1 MGARAISRRLAG
13 ILDDAKT
20 ALDLHRYMV
29 QCSRDKNQSVSDGS
43 IFPMTTEHQFHTNA
57 FRKSKATN
65 PAVEQVN

>member
-20 ALDLHRYMV
+20 ALDLHRYMAHV
-29 QCSRDKNQSVSDGS
+29 FTGQES
-43 IFPMTTEHQFHTNA
+43 IRVRWLNIPMTTEHQFHTNA

-65 PAVEQVN
+65 PAAKKIN